1 LSNLPQIDLAEG
13 YWISRL
19 IKGGWQLAGDHGEVE
34 PARAIAD
41 MLAFFDAGF
50 LAYDCA
56 DIYTG
61 VEDML
66 GQFLASLKQK
76 RGAEAAAS
84 VKIHTKCVP
93 DMGLLGRLQKS
104 DLASTI
110 DRSLH
115 RLGRERLDL
124 VQFHWWDYDQP
135 GWQEAIVWLN
145 ELRRDGKIDRLGVT
159 NFDGA
164 HLAALGRL
172 APITSA
178 QVQFSLLDRRPVHD
192 MAATAAAQQTHLLAY
207 GVLAGGFFAESW
219 LGQADPGFQF
229 ANRSLIKYR
238 LIIEEF
244 GGWDLF
250 QTLLETLARLA
261 GKHQGDIASVTIRAM
276 LDEAAVSAAIIGA
289 RYANRLD
296 KTLRALSIQ
305 LEDEDH
311 AALAAVLAQA
321 SGPSGPV
328 YGLERDRSG
337 LHGRIMKYNLNQ
349 GDQSVAAEKGL
360 VE

>member
-1 LSNLPQIDLAEG
+1 LSKLPQTDLAEG
-13 YWISRL
+13 YRISRL
-19 IKGGWQLAGDHGEVE
+19 IKGGWQLAGDHGPVE
-34 PARAIAD
+34 PARAIED

-61 VEDML
+61 VEEML
-66 GQFLASLKQK
+66 GQFLASLRDS
-76 RGAEAAAS
+76 RGAAAAAS

-93 DMGLLGRLQKS
+93 DIALLGQLQKS
-104 DLASTI
+104 DLVSTI
-110 DRSLH
+110 DRSLQ
-115 RLGRERLDL
+115 RLGRDRLDL

-135 GWQEAIVWLN
+135 GWQQAIVWLD

-164 HLAALGRL
+164 HLAALGQL

-192 MAATAAAQQTHLLAY
+192 MAEIAAAQQTHLLAY
-207 GVLAGGFFAESW
+207 GVLAGGFFSESW
-219 LGQADPGFQF
+219 LGQPDPGFQF
-229 ANRSLIKYR
+229 GNRSLIKYR

-250 QTLLETLARLA
+250 QTLLATLSRL
-261 GKHQGDIASVTIRAM
+261 GEKHDADIASVTIRAM
-276 LDEAAVSAAIIGA
+276 LDEEAVSAAIIGA
-289 RYANRLD
+289 RYADRLD
-296 KTLRALSIQ
+296 RTLRALAIQ
-305 LEDEDH
+305 LDRGDH

-328 YGLERDRSG
+328 YGLERDRDG
-337 LHGRIMKYNLNQ
+337 MHGRIMKYNLNQ
-349 GDQSVAAEKGL
+349 GDQSLAAEQEP
-360 VE
+360 VS